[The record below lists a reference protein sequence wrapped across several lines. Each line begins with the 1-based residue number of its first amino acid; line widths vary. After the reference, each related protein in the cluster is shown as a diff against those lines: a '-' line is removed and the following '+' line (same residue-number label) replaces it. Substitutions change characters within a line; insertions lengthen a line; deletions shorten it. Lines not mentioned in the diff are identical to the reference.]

1 VLFILE
7 PFYSPTL
14 NLQAAPAPAAPAAV
28 AAAAPVEEKK
38 PAAAAAGGISAAT
51 VKQLRDST
59 GCGMMD
65 CKKALQENNGDIAE
79 ATAWLR
85 KKGMA
90 SADKKA
96 SRIAAEGAVVSYI
109 HAGSRI
115 GVLLELN
122 CETDFVARGDRFKE
136 LAQDLAMQVAACP
149 EVEYISPSDADQ
161 EMVARERDIEMQ
173 KEDLLSK
180 PENIREKIVNGRIEK
195 LVNEKALI
203 TKDFIKN
210 TDVTVE
216 ELVKTATAEIGEK
229 ISIRRFARFNLGE
242 GIEKRVDDFAAEVAA
257 QTQVK
262 AAAPAAEPKEEKKE
276 EKKEEDAPSVKV
288 DAKLVKQL
296 RDSTGCGM
304 MDCKKA
310 LAQNNN
316 SVEEAT
322 AWLRKKGMAS
332 ADKKASRIAAEGA
345 VVSYIHAGSRIG
357 VLLELNCE
365 TDFVARGDRFKELAQ
380 DLAMQVAACPE
391 VEYISPSDADQ
402 EMVARERDIEMQK
415 EDLLSKPENIRE
427 KIVNGRIEKLV
438 NEKALITKDFIKN
451 TDVTVEEL
459 VKAAT
464 AEIGEKIS
472 IRRFE
477 RFNLGEGIEK
487 RNEDFAA
494 EVAAQMGK

>member
-1 VLFILE
+1 
-7 PFYSPTL
+7 
-14 NLQAAPAPAAPAAV
+14 
-28 AAAAPVEEKK
+28 
-38 PAAAAAGGISAAT
+38 
-51 VKQLRDST
+51 
-59 GCGMMD
+59 MD
-65 CKKALQENNGDIAE
+65 CKKALQECEGSIEE

-96 SRIAAEGAVVSYI
+96 GRIAAEGGVVSYI

-149 EVEYISPSDADQ
+149 EVEYINPSDADQ
-161 EMVARERDIEMQ
+161 EMMERERAIEMQ

-180 PENIREKIVNGRIEK
+180 PENIREKIVSGRIDK
-195 LVNEKALI
+195 MVNEKALV
-203 TKDFIKN
+203 TKDYIKD
-210 TDVTVE
+210 TSKTVE
-216 ELVKTATAEIGEK
+216 ELVKEATAEIGEK
-229 ISIRRFARFNLGE
+229 ISIRRFTRYNLGE
-242 GIEKRVDDFAAEVAA
+242 GIEKRNEDFAAEVAA

-262 AAAPAAEPKEEKKE
+262 AAEPESEKEEPKEEKKE
-276 EKKEEDAPSVKV
+276 EEAPAVKV

-296 RDSTGCGM
+296 RDATGAGM

-316 SVEEAT
+316 DVEEAT

-332 ADKKASRIAAEGA
+332 ADKKAGRIAAEGG

-391 VEYISPSDADQ
+391 VEYINPSDADQ
-402 EMVARERDIEMQK
+402 EMMERERAIEMQK

-427 KIVNGRIEKLV
+427 KIVSGRIDKMV
-438 NEKALITKDFIKN
+438 NEKALVTKDYIKD
-451 TDVTVEEL
+451 TSKTVEEL
-459 VKAAT
+459 VKEAT

-472 IRRFE
+472 IRRFT
-477 RFNLGEGIEK
+477 RYNLGEGIEK

>member
-1 VLFILE
+1 
-7 PFYSPTL
+7 
-14 NLQAAPAPAAPAAV
+14 
-28 AAAAPVEEKK
+28 
-38 PAAAAAGGISAAT
+38 
-51 VKQLRDST
+51 
-59 GCGMMD
+59 MMD
-65 CKKALQENNGDIAE
+65 CKKALTECNGDIEE

-115 GVLLELN
+115 GVLLEVN

-136 LAQDLAMQVAACP
+136 LANDLAMQVAACP
-149 EVEYISPSDADQ
+149 EVEYVNPSDADQ
-161 EMVARERDIEMQ
+161 EMVAREREIEMQ

-195 LVNEKALI
+195 LVNEKALV
-203 TKDFIKN
+203 TKDFIKD
-210 TDVTVE
+210 TSKTVE
-216 ELVKTATAEIGEK
+216 ELVKEATAEIGEK
-229 ISIRRFARFNLGE
+229 ISIRRFRRFNLGE
-242 GIEKRVDDFAAEVAA
+242 GIEKRNEDFAAEVAA

-262 AAAPAAEPKEEKKE
+262 AAEPAPAKEEKKE
-276 EKKEEDAPSVKV
+276 EPKADAPAVKV

-296 RDSTGCGM
+296 RDATGAGM

-310 LAQNNN
+310 LAETGNN
-316 SVEEAT
+316 VEEAT

-357 VLLELNCE
+357 VLLEVNCE
-365 TDFVARGDRFKELAQ
+365 TDFVARGDRFKELAN

-391 VEYISPSDADQ
+391 VEYVNPSDADQ
-402 EMVARERDIEMQK
+402 EMVAREREIEMQK

-438 NEKALITKDFIKN
+438 NEKALVTKDFIKD
-451 TDVTVEEL
+451 TSKTVEEL
-459 VKAAT
+459 VKEAT